1 MGTVSTEMLP
11 TLKGGTSP
19 YVFTGSLA
27 WVLSSGDKSETGR
40 FPSREWQNLVSLS
53 GHVLSK
59 GGRSYS
65 AILGGTEPWV
75 VMGSRFQEPGI
86 LTWP

>member
-1 MGTVSTEMLP
+1 MGRVGTEMPP
-11 TLKGGTSP
+11 TLKGETSP
-19 YVFTGSLA
+19 CVFTGSLA
-27 WVLSSGDKSETGR
+27 CVLSSGDKSETGR
-40 FPSREWQNLVSLS
+40 VPSREWQNLVSPS

-75 VMGSRFQEPGI
+75 VMGSRFQELGI
-86 LTWP
+86 QIWP